1 MEIIILDGK
10 QMNSFDGMHDYLA
23 KSLRLPQYY
32 GRNLDAL
39 YDCLCESF
47 SGDAIIIL
55 MNGEEMKSAIG
66 EYGDRLCRVLEDAMG
81 DCGYTFI
88 YRE

>member
-10 QMNSFDGMHDYLA
+10 KMNSFDGTHDYLA

-39 YDCLCESF
+39 YDCLGESF
-47 SGDAIIIL
+47 SDDAIIIL
-55 MNGEEMKSAIG
+55 MNGGEMKSALG
-66 EYGDRLCRVLEDAMG
+66 AYGDKLCRVLEDAMG
-81 DCGYTFI
+81 ECGYTFI